1 VVLVEASLDF
11 LRIGLPPATASW
23 GETLSETREHIGA
36 WWLLVFP
43 GLAVFVTVMALNL
56 VGEALR
62 DALDPR
68 LHAAVGGV
76 IDPAPESS
84 QRMGEGPPTSTAFD
98 EGPHT

>member
-1 VVLVEASLDF
+1 MGTPGGS
-11 LRIGLPPATASW
+11 ASW
-23 GETLSETREHIGA
+23 GETLSETREHLGA

-68 LHAAVGGV
+68 LRAAVGGLAERERARE
-76 IDPAPESS
+76 IPPSS
-84 QRMGEGPPTSTAFD
+84 AAFD
-98 EGPHT
+98 ETTHA